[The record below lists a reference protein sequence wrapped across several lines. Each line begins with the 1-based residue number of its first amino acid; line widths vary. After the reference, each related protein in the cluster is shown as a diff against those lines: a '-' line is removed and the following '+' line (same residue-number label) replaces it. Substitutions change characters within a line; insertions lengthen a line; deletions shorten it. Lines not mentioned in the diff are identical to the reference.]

1 MATTTPQKPSWLAG
15 LLSKDEIQP
24 VTSAPEPT
32 PQTAPTASPAPEPT
46 KPNSPEPQNSDL
58 ATSITV
64 GKGTLNDDPMSGSI
78 MKLLDENGFRQKIE
92 SGIQNG
98 HTFQIIHNAPSTE
111 FLMIEQ
117 WNENGEPR
125 KNYQAF
131 TIKKSEPVLSITPQ
145 ETLPP
150 HPILVELRELD
161 HDVDQLL
168 ALATRYA

>member
-1 MATTTPQKPSWLAG
+1 MATTNAQKPSWLAN
-15 LLSKDEIQP
+15 LLNKDEVNPTPEAISP
-24 VTSAPEPT
+24 VAPMVTTAPE
-32 PQTAPTASPAPEPT
+32 ST
-46 KPNSPEPQNSDL
+46 KPTISTSQNSDW
-58 ATSITV
+58 ANSVTV
-64 GKGTLNDDPMSGSI
+64 GKGTLHDDPMSGSI

-98 HTFQIIHNAPSTE
+98 HTFNIIHNAPSTE

-117 WNENGEPR
+117 WDEQGEIR

-131 TIKKSEPVLSITPQ
+131 TIKKSEPVASMTPQ

>member
-1 MATTTPQKPSWLAG
+1 MATTTSQKPSWLAN
-15 LLSKDEIQP
+15 LLTKDETSP
-24 VTSAPEPT
+24 APTSAPA
-32 PQTAPTASPAPEPT
+32 PQTTPSETPAPDAP
-46 KPNSPEPQNSDL
+46 KPNSPTSQNSDW
-58 ATSITV
+58 ATSIAV

-78 MKLLDENGFRQKIE
+78 MKLLDENGFRAKIE
-92 SGIQNG
+92 SGIANG
-98 HTFQIIHNAPSTE
+98 HAFTIIHNAPSTE

-117 WNENGEPR
+117 WNENGETR

-131 TIKKSEPVLSITPQ
+131 TIKKSESIASLTPQ

-168 ALATRYA
+168 ALATHYT